1 MKKFVILASLLSVI
15 ACKKDEEKSDEPG
28 IMDAV
33 ENVQNLNNAAEG
45 LKDFEKRIEELKK
58 MKPVSNDVYKT
69 VLTEEIDG
77 LKRVSYNAGNTTM
90 VGMSSAEATYG
101 DTTDKNVKLTILD
114 GAGESGSA
122 IISLMVMGLSVDTES
137 IEGTNTKKSEEIDG
151 VKYLTENDT
160 NPENLRSSITFIHDE
175 RFQVS
180 LEGNKIGL
188 DELKSILKK
197 IDLSKLN

>member
-15 ACKKDEEKSDEPG
+15 ACKKDQEKNDEPG

-77 LKRVSYNAGNTTM
+77 LKRISYNAGNTTM

-101 DTTDKNVKLTILD
+101 DNAGKNIKLTILD

-122 IISLMVMGLSVDTES
+122 IISIMVMGLSVDTES
-137 IEGTNTKKSEEIDG
+137 IEGTTTKKSEEIDG

-160 NPENLRSSITFIHDE
+160 NTENPRSSITFIHDE

>member
-1 MKKFVILASLLSVI
+1 MKKIVILASLLSVI
-15 ACKKDEEKSDEPG
+15 ACKKNEEKNDEPG

-33 ENVQNLNNAAEG
+33 ESVQNLNDAAEG
-45 LKDFEKRIEELKK
+45 LKDYEKRIEELKT
-58 MKPVSNDVYKT
+58 MKPVSSEVYKT

-77 LKRVSYNAGNTTM
+77 LKRTSYNAGNTAM

-101 DTTDKNVKLTILD
+101 DAADKNIKLTILD

-122 IISLMVMGLSVDTES
+122 IISIMVMGLSVDTES
-137 IEGTNTKKSEEIDG
+137 IEGTKTKKSEEING

-160 NPENLRSSITFIHDE
+160 NPENLRSSITFIHNE